1 MNHTLISADRL
12 AVRNRY
18 AYDATWTLAFAL
30 NASLEELA
38 LMNLTLADYDHF
50 SPASKVVA
58 GVVQQHVSR
67 LEFTGVS
74 VSWCVCI
81 HTNTQILPM
90 GTCASFQVG

>member
-1 MNHTLISADRL
+1 
-12 AVRNRY
+12 
-18 AYDATWTLAFAL
+18 
-30 NASLEELA
+30 
-38 LMNLTLADYDHF
+38 MNLTLADYDHF

-90 GTCASFQVG
+90 GTCASFQGLHQLKRSERGQNVLNQTTVATLPHSKAGARAHWYYCT